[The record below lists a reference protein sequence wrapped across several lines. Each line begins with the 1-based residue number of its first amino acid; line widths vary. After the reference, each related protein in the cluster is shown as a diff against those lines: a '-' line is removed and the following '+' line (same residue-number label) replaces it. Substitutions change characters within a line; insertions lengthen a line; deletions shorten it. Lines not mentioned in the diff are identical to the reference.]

1 MFFKKN
7 QKIFVF
13 LFVLVFLF
21 FSFFVTISLNS
32 ELRRSFFSKFI
43 AAHDFYRIKKINLG
57 LENRDF
63 VLLSKRLQEYI
74 DFSKLVSDDKNY
86 MFLGIYRATDL
97 AVSRAIEQ
105 DDYNNLESI
114 FKQLIKLDNRVYK
127 PHVWYARALSDSD
140 IIEALKHLDIA
151 IEISPSESEAYREII
166 RIGQNLN
173 DLEMTSK
180 YCKIYKQA
188 LSGGNTRKYSTLF
201 NSFNNDKFAIKLF
214 SKNEINYTDYLN
226 ATTLLN
232 ENNSYEFLPSKELTE
247 IEGLNLYFSV
257 AEALKLKFKK
267 IYYYDDNKTHE
278 ISHKDITITSQNSYI
293 EENDENISIFLT
305 PKKDEI
311 IRIKHSHMKKIKKI
325 KIEMSIEKMNLA
337 GKSLC
342 GK

>member
-13 LFVLVFLF
+13 LFVLVFLL
-21 FSFFVTISLNS
+21 FSFFATISLNS
-32 ELRRSFFSKFI
+32 DLRRSFFSKFI
-43 AAHDFYRIKKINLG
+43 AVHDFYRIKKMKLS

-63 VLLSKRLQEYI
+63 GLISKRLQEYI
-74 DFSKLVSDDKNY
+74 NFSKLISDDKNY

-105 DDYNNLESI
+105 DDYNNLEVI

-140 IIEALKHLDIA
+140 TVEALKHLNIA
-151 IEISPSESEAYREII
+151 IEISPSEGEAYREII
-166 RIGQNLN
+166 RIGQSLN

-188 LSGGNTRKYSTLF
+188 LSGGNTQEYPTLF

-214 SKNEINYTDYLN
+214 SKNQINYTDYLN

-232 ENNSYEFLPSKELTE
+232 ENNIYEFLPSKELTE
-247 IEGLNLYFSV
+247 IEGFNLYFS
-257 AEALKLKFKK
+257 ATEALKLKFKK
-267 IYYYDDNKTHE
+267 IYYHDDNKIYE
-278 ISHKDITITSQNSYI
+278 IMPKDVTITSQNSYI
-293 EENDENISIFLT
+293 EENEENISIFLT

-311 IRIKHSHMKKIKKI
+311 IRIKHSHIENIKKI
-325 KIEMSIEKMNLA
+325 EIEMSIEKMNLA
-337 GKSLC
+337 SKSLC
-342 GK
+342 SK